1 LTIHQPG
8 LIIQTTAG
16 SPATTIE
23 ETVVMKSPK
32 EVSSFVAR
40 RVLVGR
46 VRPNAYYYYYAQYEA
61 IPYRLPTREQLANA
75 FLSDAEFR
83 ALGLANWLNTPTGEV
98 VATIVAEVIPATL
111 EPEFSLIVD
120 ALKLA
125 ADLQQAKGRTQIG
138 VGGFVALVLGIAI
151 REANKAPA

>member
-1 LTIHQPG
+1 
-8 LIIQTTAG
+8 
-16 SPATTIE
+16 
-23 ETVVMKSPK
+23 
-32 EVSSFVAR
+32 
-40 RVLVGR
+40 
-46 VRPNAYYYYYAQYEA
+46 
-61 IPYRLPTREQLANA
+61 
-75 FLSDAEFR
+75 
-83 ALGLANWLNTPTGEV
+83 LGLANWLNTPTGEV